1 MFARRVIRALSTR
14 IKYRSCT
21 PLSLDKGMDSHTRET
36 VKEMNVQS
44 GNGQEFLYRFYIG
57 EERELGVYD
66 LILICIHEN
75 RKYIY
80 LLLAKFFRDVIE
92 NFCLNMIIFFL
103 IL

>member
-1 MFARRVIRALSTR
+1 
-14 IKYRSCT
+14 
-21 PLSLDKGMDSHTRET
+21 MDSLET

-57 EERELGVYD
+57 EERGLGVYD

-80 LLLAKFFRDVIE
+80 WLLAKFFRDVIE

>member
-1 MFARRVIRALSTR
+1 
-14 IKYRSCT
+14 
-21 PLSLDKGMDSHTRET
+21 MDSLET
-36 VKEMNVQS
+36 GKEMNVQS
-44 GNGQEFLYRFYIG
+44 GNGQEFLYRFYID
-57 EERELGVYD
+57 EERGLGVYD

>member
-1 MFARRVIRALSTR
+1 
-14 IKYRSCT
+14 
-21 PLSLDKGMDSHTRET
+21 MDSLET

-57 EERELGVYD
+57 EKRGLGVYD

-92 NFCLNMIIFFL
+92 NLCLNMIIFFL

>member
-1 MFARRVIRALSTR
+1 
-14 IKYRSCT
+14 
-21 PLSLDKGMDSHTRET
+21 MDSLET

-44 GNGQEFLYRFYIG
+44 GNRQEFLYRFYIG
-57 EERELGVYD
+57 EERRLGVYD
-66 LILICIHEN
+66 LICIHEN

-92 NFCLNMIIFFL
+92 NLCLNMIIFFL

>member
-1 MFARRVIRALSTR
+1 
-14 IKYRSCT
+14 
-21 PLSLDKGMDSHTRET
+21 MDSLET
-36 VKEMNVQS
+36 GKEMNVQS

-57 EERELGVYD
+57 EERGLGVYD

>member
-1 MFARRVIRALSTR
+1 
-14 IKYRSCT
+14 
-21 PLSLDKGMDSHTRET
+21 MDSLET
-36 VKEMNVQS
+36 GKEMNVQS

-57 EERELGVYD
+57 EERGLGVYD

-92 NFCLNMIIFFL
+92 NLCLNLFLNFITRFCIFNTFL
-103 IL
+103 IFLFLFLFS

>member
-1 MFARRVIRALSTR
+1 
-14 IKYRSCT
+14 
-21 PLSLDKGMDSHTRET
+21 MDSLET

-57 EERELGVYD
+57 EERGLGVYD
-66 LILICIHEN
+66 LICIHEN

-80 LLLAKFFRDVIE
+80 LLLPKFFRDVIE
-92 NFCLNMIIFFL
+92 NLCLNMIIFFL